1 MFSKVSKLMH
11 RGGWLNSLTRQRSSV
26 MQAVLDQTAKA
37 RQLPSEVSLQVL
49 DERHDLNQIRNLLAQ
64 AFVVNNEPIVHVLG
78 EIYYPTLNANV
89 RIPLIEERF
98 KSLFTDQSM
107 MTKVE
112 QGLSFVAVKDN
123 DPKNVVSVMFAEKYT
138 GDIYKGESIIGDPL
152 FEAGLNLMRAVHKK
166 AEPILNEH
174 STTRTIIFVSHT
186 ATHPQ
191 YRALG
196 IFENLSDALR
206 ARMMDA
212 CSAVYCLTTS
222 HRVAQFLMQRHGL
235 ETIAEVF
242 YKDYEDNGHKVFKK
256 LYGPEIS
263 AKALMICL

>member
-1 MFSKVSKLMH
+1 MFSKVSTLMH
-11 RGGWLNSLTRQRSSV
+11 RGSQLKSLIRRSSSIL
-26 MQAVLDQTAKA
+26 QAVLDQTAKA

-78 EIYYPTLNANV
+78 EIYYPTLSPKV

-98 KSLFTDQSM
+98 KSLFSDKSM
-107 MTKVE
+107 VTKVE

-123 DPKNVVSVMFAEKYT
+123 DPKDVVSVMLAEKYT
-138 GDIYKGESIIGDPL
+138 GAIYDGESMIGDPL
-152 FEAGLNLMRAVHKK
+152 CETGLNLMRAVHEK
-166 AEPILNEH
+166 AKPILKEY
-174 STTRTIIFVSHT
+174 STTRSIIFVSHT
-186 ATHPQ
+186 ATHPR

-206 ARMMDA
+206 ARTIDA
-212 CSAVYCLTTS
+212 RPVVYCLTTS

-235 ETIAEVF
+235 GIIAEVF

-256 LYGPEIS
+256 LSDQEIS
-263 AKALMICL
+263 AKALMISL